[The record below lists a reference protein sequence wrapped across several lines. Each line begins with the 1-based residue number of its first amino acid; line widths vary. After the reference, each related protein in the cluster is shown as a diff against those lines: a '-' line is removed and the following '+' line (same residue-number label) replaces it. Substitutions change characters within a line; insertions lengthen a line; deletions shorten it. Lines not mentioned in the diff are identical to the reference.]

1 MKRYFTSLLSSVFVI
16 ACSAQTMNVH
26 FKNGT
31 KVQFSSEIV
40 DYVDFTEK
48 PTAPKPTA
56 GEYVDLGLS
65 VKWASCNLGATK
77 PSETG
82 GLYAWGE
89 TSTKN
94 EYAVNNYAYYDSST
108 STYTDI
114 GDDISGSQYDAAT
127 VQLGKN
133 WRIPSKEEY
142 RELYNKCKWEW
153 SSLDGVY
160 GYIVK
165 GPNGNTIFF
174 PVKSLG
180 LGKYWT
186 SNSTSDSDLS
196 YALLFSKD
204 EIGHQDTILGW
215 GWGCNYDN
223 KYHGSAIRPVYSPSS
238 SDGISNITE
247 YISIARTG
255 ISTSVQSNGTVY
267 KVTFEIKN
275 NSTETI
281 HLSSLGGIDINT
293 NLEGGKS
300 YSITLQSSTA
310 ALQNYQQTL
319 IFTYNGKSYSIKG

>member
-31 KVQFSSEIV
+31 KVQFCSEIV
-40 DYVDFTEK
+40 DYVDFSEK

-94 EYAVNNYAYYDSST
+94 EYAKDNYAYYDSST
-108 STYTDI
+108 SAYTDI
-114 GDDISGSQYDAAT
+114 GHDISGSQYDAAT

-133 WRIPSKEEY
+133 WRIPSNEEY
-142 RELYNKCKWEW
+142 RELYNNCKWEW

-160 GYIVK
+160 GYTVK
-165 GPNGNTIFF
+165 GPNGNIVFF
-174 PVKSLG
+174 PVKSHG
-180 LGKYWT
+180 RGEYWT
-186 SNSTSDSDLS
+186 SNSTSLRDLS
-196 YALLFSKD
+196 YALFFSKD
-204 EIGHQDTILGW
+204 EIGFQGEFE
-215 GWGCNYDN
+215 GCRY
-223 KYHGSAIRPVYSPSS
+223 KYYGLAIRPVYSPSS

-293 NLEGGKS
+293 NLEGRKS

>member
-77 PSETG
+77 PSQTG

-94 EYAVNNYAYYDSST
+94 EYAEDNYAYYDSST

-114 GDDISGSQYDAAT
+114 GHDISGSQYDAAT

-133 WRIPSKEEY
+133 WRIPSNEEY
-142 RELYNKCKWEW
+142 RELYNNCKWEW

-160 GYIVK
+160 GYTVK
-165 GPNGNTIFF
+165 GPNGNIVFF
-174 PVKSLG
+174 PVKSRG
-180 LGKYWT
+180 RGEYWT
-186 SNSTSDSDLS
+186 SNSTSLRDLS
-196 YALLFSKD
+196 YALFFSKD
-204 EIGHQDTILGW
+204 EIGFQGEFE
-215 GWGCNYDN
+215 GCLY
-223 KYHGSAIRPVYSPSS
+223 KYYGLAIRPVYSPSS

-267 KVTFEIKN
+267 KVTFEIRN

-293 NLEGGKS
+293 NLEGRKS

-310 ALQNYQQTL
+310 ALQNYQQIL

>member
-40 DYVDFTEK
+40 DYVDFSEK

-94 EYAVNNYAYYDSST
+94 EYAKDNYAYYDSST
-108 STYTDI
+108 SAYTDI
-114 GDDISGSQYDAAT
+114 GHDISGSQYDAAT

-133 WRIPSKEEY
+133 WRIPSNEEY
-142 RELYNKCKWEW
+142 RELYNNCKWEW

-160 GYIVK
+160 GYTVK
-165 GPNGNTIFF
+165 GPNGNIVFF
-174 PVKSLG
+174 PVKSHG
-180 LGKYWT
+180 RGEYWT
-186 SNSTSDSDLS
+186 SNSTSLRDLS
-196 YALLFSKD
+196 YALFFSKD
-204 EIGHQDTILGW
+204 EIGFQGEFE
-215 GWGCNYDN
+215 GCRY
-223 KYHGSAIRPVYSPSS
+223 KYYGLAIRPVYSPSS

-281 HLSSLGGIDINT
+281 HLSSLGGIDINI
-293 NLEGGKS
+293 NLEGRKS